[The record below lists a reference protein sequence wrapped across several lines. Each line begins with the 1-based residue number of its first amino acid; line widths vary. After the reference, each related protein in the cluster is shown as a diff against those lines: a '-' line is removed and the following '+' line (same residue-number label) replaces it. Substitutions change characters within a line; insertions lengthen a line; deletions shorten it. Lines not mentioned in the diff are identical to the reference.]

1 MECIIQAQN
10 LDVGYGKNAVISD
23 VNIDAMKGQVI
34 CLLGPN
40 GAGKSTILRTLS
52 GLLAPVKGVV
62 RVEGIEIKK
71 MKTKEI
77 AQKISLVLTDSV
89 APSLTTVYELISM
102 GRTPYTN
109 FLGRLSDEDKKII
122 DESLEIVGASFLKE
136 RFYEQLSDGEKQKV
150 MIARALVQEPELII
164 LDEPTSHLDIKH
176 KVEVIKVLQ
185 KLSNE
190 RGITCILSLHDIDL
204 ALKGC
209 QIVCLVNNGRVL
221 AQGIPEDIIYDGVIK
236 ELYEI
241 KGAEYNEL
249 YGSVELKG
257 LSSNDV
263 FVTGG
268 GASGTNLYRALSR
281 KGFGITSGVIHQ
293 NDADYPIAKSICSQ
307 IISEKPFEVISEE
320 SIFQAKQLMMA
331 SSYVVD
337 SAFPV
342 GLGNQKNID
351 LIKEA
356 VHIGKK
362 VFSMRSIQECE
373 RYYGE
378 VAGQIHSISCITELF
393 DLLMEMK

>member
-52 GLLAPVKGVV
+52 GLLAPVKGAV

-268 GASGTNLYRALSR
+268 GASGTNLYRAL
-281 KGFGITSGVIHQ
+281 ITPS
-293 NDADYPIAKSICSQ
+293 
-307 IISEKPFEVISEE
+307 
-320 SIFQAKQLMMA
+320 
-331 SSYVVD
+331 
-337 SAFPV
+337 
-342 GLGNQKNID
+342 
-351 LIKEA
+351 
-356 VHIGKK
+356 
-362 VFSMRSIQECE
+362 
-373 RYYGE
+373 
-378 VAGQIHSISCITELF
+378 
-393 DLLMEMK
+393 

>member
-1 MECIIQAQN
+1 M
-10 LDVGYGKNAVISD
+10 
-23 VNIDAMKGQVI
+23 
-34 CLLGPN
+34 
-40 GAGKSTILRTLS
+40 
-52 GLLAPVKGVV
+52 
-62 RVEGIEIKK
+62 
-71 MKTKEI
+71 
-77 AQKISLVLTDSV
+77 
-89 APSLTTVYELISM
+89 
-102 GRTPYTN
+102 
-109 FLGRLSDEDKKII
+109 
-122 DESLEIVGASFLKE
+122 
-136 RFYEQLSDGEKQKV
+136 
-150 MIARALVQEPELII
+150 
-164 LDEPTSHLDIKH
+164 
-176 KVEVIKVLQ
+176 
-185 KLSNE
+185 
-190 RGITCILSLHDIDL
+190 
-204 ALKGC
+204 
-209 QIVCLVNNGRVL
+209 VNNGRVL

-356 VHIGKK
+356 VHVGK
-362 VFSMRSIQECE
+362 RSF
-373 RYYGE
+373 
-378 VAGQIHSISCITELF
+378 L
-393 DLLMEMK
+393 

>member
-52 GLLAPVKGVV
+52 GLLAPVKGAV

-150 MIARALVQEPELII
+150 MIA
-164 LDEPTSHLDIKH
+164 
-176 KVEVIKVLQ
+176 
-185 KLSNE
+185 
-190 RGITCILSLHDIDL
+190 
-204 ALKGC
+204 
-209 QIVCLVNNGRVL
+209 
-221 AQGIPEDIIYDGVIK
+221 
-236 ELYEI
+236 
-241 KGAEYNEL
+241 
-249 YGSVELKG
+249 
-257 LSSNDV
+257 
-263 FVTGG
+263 
-268 GASGTNLYRALSR
+268 
-281 KGFGITSGVIHQ
+281 
-293 NDADYPIAKSICSQ
+293 
-307 IISEKPFEVISEE
+307 
-320 SIFQAKQLMMA
+320 
-331 SSYVVD
+331 
-337 SAFPV
+337 
-342 GLGNQKNID
+342 
-351 LIKEA
+351 
-356 VHIGKK
+356 
-362 VFSMRSIQECE
+362 
-373 RYYGE
+373 
-378 VAGQIHSISCITELF
+378 
-393 DLLMEMK
+393 

>member
-1 MECIIQAQN
+1 MECIIQAQS
-10 LDVGYGKNAVISD
+10 LDVGYSKSTVISD
-23 VNIDAMKGQVI
+23 VNIEAMRGQVI

-52 GLLAPVKGVV
+52 GLLAPVKGAVQ
-62 RVEGIEIKK
+62 VEGINIEK
-71 MKTKEI
+71 MKKKDI
-77 AQKISLVLTDSV
+77 AKKLSLVLTDSV
-89 APSLTTVYELISM
+89 TPSLTTVYELISM

-109 FLGRLSDEDKKII
+109 FLGRLSDEDRKII

-136 RFYEQLSDGEKQKV
+136 RFYNQLSDGEKQKV

-176 KVEVIKVLQ
+176 KIEVIKVLQ

-209 QIVCLVNNGRVL
+209 QTVLLVNDGKVV
-221 AQGIPEDIIYDGVIK
+221 AQGVPEEIIHEGIIQQLYD
-236 ELYEI
+236 I

-257 LSSNDV
+257 PHGNDI

-268 GASGTNLYRALSR
+268 GSSGTNLYRALSR
-281 KGFGITSGVIHQ
+281 KGFAITAGVIHQ
-293 NDADYPIAKSICSQ
+293 NDADYPIAKSICTQ
-307 IISEKPFEVISEE
+307 VISEKPFETIGEE
-320 SIFQAKQLMMA
+320 AVFQAEKLIMEA
-331 SSYVVD
+331 SCVVD

-342 GLGNQKNID
+342 GIGNEKNID
-351 LIKEA
+351 IVKEA
-356 VHIGKK
+356 VRLGKK
-362 VFSMRSIQECE
+362 VFSMRTARECE
-373 RYYGE
+373 KYYGK
-378 VAGQIHSISCITELF
+378 VAEQIRSISCITELF
-393 DLLMEMK
+393 DLLTEMK